1 MAALNKVQ
9 LIGNLGREPE
19 IRRTPNGTA
28 VANVS
33 IATTST
39 WKDKESGERQ
49 EETEWHRVVFFGR
62 LAEVVGEYMKKGSSM
77 YVEGRLRTRKWDKDG
92 QDHYSTEIVAEEMQM
107 LGAKR
112 EDTKTQTLPP
122 QRTPAA
128 EYAYGDS
135 DVPF

>member
-1 MAALNKVQ
+1 MATLNKVQ
-9 LIGNLGREPE
+9 LIGNLGRDPE
-19 IRRTPNGTA
+19 VRYTPNGTA

-33 IATTST
+33 LATTST
-39 WKDKESGERQ
+39 WKAKDSGERQ

-62 LAEVVGEYMKKGSSM
+62 LAEVVGEYMKKGSPM

-112 EDTKTQTLPP
+112 EDGKTPTPP
-122 QRTPAA
+122 AQRTPTP